1 MGVVVSNT
9 CKIDP
14 IVATLG
20 LTSPTTER
28 IFFMREFDFDTP
40 VNRQGTAS
48 LKWEL
53 YRGRDIIPLWVA
65 DMDFKAPP
73 QLIDAL
79 QKRLDHGVFGY
90 TVPPDG
96 LADVIL
102 AMLREK
108 YAWAVEPASIIW
120 LPGVVSGLNLA
131 CRSVGDAGDAVMT
144 LTPVYPPFLAVP
156 GLSGKVLSPVHLVR
170 DARQHWRIDM
180 DRLSQAVTER
190 TSLFMLCNPHN
201 PTGRIFSR
209 QELTDIAGFCEHND
223 MVICADEIHCDLLL
237 DRDKAHV
244 PVATLSPDAAQ
255 RTITLMAPSKTY
267 NIPGLGC
274 SFAIIENRELRARFK
289 RCMQGFIPGVNL
301 FGFAAAKA
309 AYQDCSSWLAAVI
322 DYLVEN
328 RAAVEEMVR
337 TTSGLEV
344 NHVEATYLAWLD
356 ARALPVASPAQ
367 FFENAGVGLSD
378 GKDFGEPGY
387 LRLNFGCPR
396 ATLTQ
401 ALERMAVALK
411 TLSL

>member
-1 MGVVVSNT
+1 M
-9 CKIDP
+9 C
-14 IVATLG
+14 
-20 LTSPTTER
+20 
-28 IFFMREFDFDTP
+28 EFDFDTP
-40 VNRQGTAS
+40 INRQGTAS

-53 YRGRDIIPLWVA
+53 YRDRDIIPLWVA
-65 DMDFKAPP
+65 DMDFRSPP
-73 QLIDAL
+73 QLIHAL

-102 AMLREK
+102 EMLLKK
-108 YAWAVEPASIIW
+108 YAWGVEPASIVW

-131 CRSVGDAGDAVMT
+131 CRSVGDAGDDVMT

-156 GLSGKVLSPVHLVR
+156 GLSGRGLSPVHLVR
-170 DARQHWRIDM
+170 DTQQHWRIDM

-223 MVICADEIHCDLLL
+223 MVICSDEIHCDLLL

-244 PVATLSPDAAQ
+244 PIATLSSDTAQ

-289 RCMQGFIPGVNL
+289 QCMQGFIPEVNL
-301 FGFAAAKA
+301 FGFAAAKS
-309 AYQDCSSWLAAVI
+309 AYGECSSWLAAVI

-328 RAAVEEMVR
+328 RAAVEAMVR
-337 TTSGLEV
+337 TTRGLAI

-356 ARALPVASPAQ
+356 ARALPVASPAD

-378 GKDFGEPGY
+378 GKGFGEPGY

-411 TLSL
+411 TLAL